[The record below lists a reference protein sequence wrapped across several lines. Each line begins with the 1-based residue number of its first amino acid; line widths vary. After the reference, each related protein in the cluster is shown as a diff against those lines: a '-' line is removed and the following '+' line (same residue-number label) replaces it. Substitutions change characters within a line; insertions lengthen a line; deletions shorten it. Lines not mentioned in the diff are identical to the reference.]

1 VSYSPTS
8 DIPALA
14 QCQLCKQTRAT
25 RFVSFHRNVGMLFA
39 RKSYA
44 LHGNLCESCINKM
57 FWQFTG
63 KNILLGPWGIIS
75 LVVTPFYLL
84 QNTGVYLKALY
95 KLRGT
100 PQ

>member
-1 VSYSPTS
+1 
-8 DIPALA
+8 
-14 QCQLCKQTRAT
+14 
-25 RFVSFHRNVGMLFA
+25 
-39 RKSYA
+39 
-44 LHGNLCESCINKM
+44 M